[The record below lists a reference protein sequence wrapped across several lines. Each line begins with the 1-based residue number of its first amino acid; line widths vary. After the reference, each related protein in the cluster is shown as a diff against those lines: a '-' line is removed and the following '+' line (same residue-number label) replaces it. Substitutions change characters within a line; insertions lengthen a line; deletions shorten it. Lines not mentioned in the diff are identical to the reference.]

1 MIVTEIVKMK
11 TIEGISKEEFIDT
24 ELLYSEEEEW
34 YMIQHWNSKDE
45 LKEAS
50 KNIFKDVNAKDF
62 VRVVD
67 KHSVKM
73 FIFSQIRSWVK
84 SI

>member
-34 YMIQHWNSKDE
+34 YMIQH
-45 LKEAS
+45 
-50 KNIFKDVNAKDF
+50 
-62 VRVVD
+62 
-67 KHSVKM
+67 
-73 FIFSQIRSWVK
+73 
-84 SI
+84 

>member
-11 TIEGISKEEFIDT
+11 AIEGISKEEFIDT